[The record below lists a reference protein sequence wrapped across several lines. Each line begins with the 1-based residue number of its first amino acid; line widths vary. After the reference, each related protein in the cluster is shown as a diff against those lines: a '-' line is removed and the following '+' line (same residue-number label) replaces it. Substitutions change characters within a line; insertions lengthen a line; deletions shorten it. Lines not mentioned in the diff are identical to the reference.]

1 MMKRPSRDQSSGQP
15 AGAPI
20 LTSNSS
26 GSAPLADLTYRSNTP
41 LRFEAHTTRR
51 PSGDHM
57 GGSSIEGSKVSR
69 EVTPRTESR
78 TQTSLLPLLPLGE
91 LLNAMRF
98 SSGASRKS

>member
-41 LRFEAHTTRR
+41 LRLEAHTTRR

-57 GGSSIEGSKVSR
+57 GGSSIAASKVSR

-78 TQTSLLPLLPLGE
+78 TQTSGLLFEE
-91 LLNAMRF
+91 LANAMRL
-98 SSGASRKS
+98 SSGASRKLS

>member
-26 GSAPLADLTYRSNTP
+26 GPVPFADLTYRSNAP

-57 GGSSIEGSKVSR
+57 GGSSTAGSKVSR

-78 TQTSLLPLLPLGE
+78 IQTSLLPLEE
-91 LLNAMRF
+91 LANTMRL
-98 SSGASRKS
+98 SSGANRKSS